1 MDFFKSLTFG
11 VKFSKPLTK
20 RSVPAVQMEIKKE
33 VEEDLIPI
41 KRKKV
46 SEEYKKCSENEVI
59 NKLRKQHCIKVKGID
74 EKEKPIESFDE
85 LFRRFEI
92 HEQLIKNLVSLN
104 YQQPTPVQ
112 MQCLPLF
119 LKQMELK
126 VTAPTGS
133 GKSLAFAVPLIQN
146 ILSNNKREGI
156 QALIIVPT
164 RELATQIL
172 SVTTRLCVETG
183 VRAHIITSTNE
194 EKMKKF
200 HKKKTDILIS
210 TPMKLNHF
218 IASSSTSLKHVEWIV
233 IDEVDKLFEES
244 NQKFQDDLEVILEA
258 CDNPKR
264 KFALFSATTSK
275 SMTSWVHEKLKTF
288 ATINISPN
296 LPVST
301 IKQELKYV
309 GTEAAKLQVV
319 RDIVRDGIQPPIL
332 IFLQSKDRA
341 KQLFSELVYDGLN
354 IDIIHSDRNEK
365 ERNEVYRKFREGKI
379 WILICTE
386 LMSRGIDFRNISM
399 VINYDL
405 PTSTTSYVHRVG
417 RVGRAGAKVAGKAIT
432 FYTNED
438 NKRGLLRDIAKMVVK
453 SGSYVEPFLLQLK
466 KSNKKERVALLKKA
480 PKRKIISTKI
490 NLNETKRK
498 KKKMKKIVESD

>member
-1 MDFFKSLTFG
+1 MDIFKSLTFG
-11 VKFSKPLTK
+11 VKFKKPHLKKPL
-20 RSVPAVQMEIKKE
+20 PAVKLEMKKE
-33 VEEDLIPI
+33 VEEDFIPL

-46 SEEYKKCSENEVI
+46 SEEYKKCKENEII
-59 NKLRKQHCIKVKGID
+59 NKIHKEHCIKVKGVD

-85 LFRRFEI
+85 LFTRFKI
-92 HEQLIKNLVSLN
+92 HEQLIKNVISLK
-104 YQQPTPVQ
+104 YLQPTPVQ
-112 MQCLPLF
+112 MQCMPLF
-119 LKQMELK
+119 LKQIELK
-126 VTAPTGS
+126 VAAPTGS
-133 GKSLAFAVPLIQN
+133 GKTLAFVVPLIQN
-146 ILSNNKREGI
+146 ILSNSEREGI
-156 QALIIVPT
+156 QAIIIVPT

-172 SVTTRLCVETG
+172 SVATRLCVETG
-183 VRAHIITSTNE
+183 VRAHIITNTNE

-218 IASSSTSLKHVEWIV
+218 IANSSISLKNVQWIV

-244 NQKFQDDLEVILEA
+244 NQKFQEDLDVILEA
-258 CDNPKR
+258 CDNPNR

-275 SMTSWVHEKLKTF
+275 TMTSWVHENLKNF

-296 LPVST
+296 MPVST

-319 RDIVRDGIQPPIL
+319 RDIVREGIQPPVL

-341 KQLFSELVYDGLN
+341 KQLFSELMYDGLN

-379 WILICTE
+379 WVLICTE
-386 LMSRGIDFRNISM
+386 LMSRGVDFKNISM
-399 VINYDL
+399 VINFDL
-405 PTSTTSYVHRVG
+405 PTSTISYVHRVG
-417 RVGRAGAKVAGKAIT
+417 RVGRAGKSGKAIT

-438 NKRGLLRDIAKMVVK
+438 NKCGLLRDIAKMVVK

-466 KSNKKERVALLKKA
+466 KSNKKERVALLKRA
-480 PKRKIISTKI
+480 PKRKIISTKV
-490 NLNETKRK
+490 NFDEKKRK
-498 KKKMKKIVESD
+498 KKKKKNVENE